1 MKLIGVIAEFNPF
14 HNGHAYLIEEARRK
28 VTEETGEETCVIICM
43 SGNYVQRG
51 SLAVF
56 DKYTRAESSLCF
68 ADIVFEMPV
77 IWATSDAGRFAAC
90 GVNMLS
96 QLNCDYIAFGIEE
109 NPTEHG
115 SVSAEL
121 QKTADILFDEPEE
134 YKSLLS
140 QYLSDGQ
147 AYPLARIN
155 AFKDFTGSDGKYLS
169 TSNNILALEYLISI
183 KKYNLALK
191 PVFIPRK
198 GADYGSSEMAGN
210 YSSATAIRE
219 YMNITK
225 CASESGS
232 IEDTALISL
241 LSDNMPAQ
249 ALSSIDKYLH
259 SPSVSDS
266 DILPYIIGKI
276 RTSDPEE
283 LQTIYGMNEE
293 LCNRLMKLNY
303 PTDYD
308 SLKDYMKTRN
318 LTMTRVCRLLL
329 HTALGIKEPPVQFAP
344 TKYANLLAM
353 RKSASKILEEISNS
367 SDLTVI
373 NKKSAYKAEDS
384 LSRDSWQIDCRTT
397 DIYDQIIYD
406 KTGITLP
413 TELRSNIRFQ

>member
-1 MKLIGVIAEFNPF
+1 
-14 HNGHAYLIEEARRK
+14 
-28 VTEETGEETCVIICM
+28 
-43 SGNYVQRG
+43 
-51 SLAVF
+51 
-56 DKYTRAESSLCF
+56 
-68 ADIVFEMPV
+68 
-77 IWATSDAGRFAAC
+77 
-90 GVNMLS
+90 
-96 QLNCDYIAFGIEE
+96 
-109 NPTEHG
+109 
-115 SVSAEL
+115 
-121 QKTADILFDEPEE
+121 
-134 YKSLLS
+134 
-140 QYLSDGQ
+140 
-147 AYPLARIN
+147 
-155 AFKDFTGSDGKYLS
+155 
-169 TSNNILALEYLISI
+169 
-183 KKYNLALK
+183 
-191 PVFIPRK
+191 
-198 GADYGSSEMAGN
+198 
-210 YSSATAIRE
+210 
-219 YMNITK
+219 
-225 CASESGS
+225 
-232 IEDTALISL
+232 
-241 LSDNMPAQ
+241 MPAR

-367 SDLTVI
+367 SDLTII

-397 DIYDQIIYD
+397 DIYDQIVYD